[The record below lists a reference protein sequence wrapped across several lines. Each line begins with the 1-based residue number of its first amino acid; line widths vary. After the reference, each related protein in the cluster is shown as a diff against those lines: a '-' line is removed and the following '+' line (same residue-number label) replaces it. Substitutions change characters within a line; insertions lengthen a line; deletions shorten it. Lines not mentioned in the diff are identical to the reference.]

1 MQIASVFDAVYQVS
15 APKNTRLFLESID
28 YDAWGDP
35 YGNWGMGTLLAPPLV
50 PIRSPPR
57 APPRRRH
64 LAATAAEG
72 ATAAARALARRLP
85 PSSPP
90 PPRPSPARR
99 STQECGPPDPGP
111 HQECAGLGFLT
122 PSRSAPA

>member
-57 APPRRRH
+57 APPSRHRR
-64 LAATAAEG
+64 
-72 ATAAARALARRLP
+72 
-85 PSSPP
+85 
-90 PPRPSPARR
+90 
-99 STQECGPPDPGP
+99 
-111 HQECAGLGFLT
+111 
-122 PSRSAPA
+122 

>member
-28 YDAWGDP
+28 FDAWGDP

-57 APPRRRH
+57 APPRRCH

-72 ATAAARALARRLP
+72 ATAAARPLARRLP
-85 PSSPP
+85 PC
-90 PPRPSPARR
+90 PAQRAGPRR
-99 STQECGPPDPGP
+99 S
-111 HQECAGLGFLT
+111 AARLT
-122 PSRSAPA
+122 RALTRSAQA